1 MDSFQDLLCSL
12 EDDKNFYG
20 FSEALA
26 CDEDDE
32 FSSAQPTE
40 RFSTADLTPG
50 GVMGWLTGQKHKTLN
65 GENLE
70 IAVKFNHGCVR
81 ENPSHRICFPIVG
94 ACTKEISLPVAHM
107 STPKEF
113 NDVFLLA
120 FCKGQSFAN
129 T

>member
-1 MDSFQDLLCSL
+1 
-12 EDDKNFYG
+12 
-20 FSEALA
+20 
-26 CDEDDE
+26 
-32 FSSAQPTE
+32 
-40 RFSTADLTPG
+40 
-50 GVMGWLTGQKHKTLN
+50 MGWLTEQKHKTLK

-81 ENPSHRICFPIVG
+81 ENPSHRIG

-120 FCKGQSFAN
+120 FCKGQTFAS